1 MHRPTPVS
9 LRMRI
14 AETGI
19 RQFLVAQRLGISD
32 GHLSNILRGS
42 RTADDALLGR
52 IAVAIED
59 VAAA

>member
-1 MHRPTPVS
+1 VWVAVHATLLRDRDGMPVQ
-9 LRMRI
+9 
-14 AETGI
+14 G
-19 RQFLVAQRLGISD
+19 VGHRLGIAD